1 VAATPSLIASTQPTA
16 TEPLLDADSGV
27 IEMTSPKSQPLWRFA
42 LVGLGPLTALG
53 VFALLVALFQ
63 RLA

>member
-1 VAATPSLIASTQPTA
+1 MATTTVLITPIEPTTTQLLVPTSVASTPT
-16 TEPLLDADSGV
+16 
-27 IEMTSPKSQPLWRFA
+27 PKSQPLWRFA

-53 VFALLVALFQ
+53 VFALLVAFFQ

>member
-1 VAATPSLIASTQPTA
+1 MAVTPSLLTSTRPNPNDQ
-16 TEPLLDADSGV
+16 LLDAHAID
-27 IEMTSPKSQPLWRFA
+27 MTPPKSQPLWRFA
-42 LVGLGPLTALG
+42 LVGLGPLGALG